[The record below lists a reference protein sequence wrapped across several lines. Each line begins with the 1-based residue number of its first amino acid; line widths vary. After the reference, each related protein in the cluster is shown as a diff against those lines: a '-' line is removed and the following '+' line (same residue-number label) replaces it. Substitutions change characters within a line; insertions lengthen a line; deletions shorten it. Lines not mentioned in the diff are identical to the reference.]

1 MQLELTAWSPDP
13 KGHQSLPFHAGLG
26 WLAATRWIM
35 TIRWIVLS
43 SIWTTG
49 TCLLGP
55 FGILETN
62 LSDKELLVRLFLLKF
77 IIVKVCNLTFKW
89 YDFVKTGRSVVWY
102 SKYHN
107 HLIRS
112 LENYDMMSTVF
123 SNMSFQNKRLKAHMS
138 FWVRKNISS
147 TEMSA
152 SGALVVQGK
161 SHASYMGRPVNVF
174 CPTKVW

>member
-1 MQLELTAWSPDP
+1 
-13 KGHQSLPFHAGLG
+13 
-26 WLAATRWIM
+26 M
-35 TIRWIVLS
+35 TIQWIVLS
-43 SIWTTG
+43 SVWTTE

-62 LSDKELLVRLFLLKF
+62 LSDKKLIVSLFLLKF
-77 IIVKVCNLTFKW
+77 IIVEVCNLTFKW
-89 YDFVKTGRSVVWY
+89 YDCVKMADHAVVWY
-102 SKYHN
+102 SKYYG
-107 HLIRS
+107 HLICS

-147 TEMSA
+147 AEMSA

-161 SHASYMGRPVNVF
+161 SHAS
-174 CPTKVW
+174 